1 MVTQTKPYLAVS
13 LLLLGVFFLTGCAG
27 SEAELTSTPYIEKAE
42 GEEGDPFIGVPN
54 PASFYCQE
62 MGYELE
68 LRDTD
73 KGTQG
78 ICIFPD
84 GKECD
89 EWDFLAGRCGL
100 EFSFCQ
106 RQGYTIIAGDNVG
119 TCVFPDGSSCPE
131 YDLFIQECEPP
142 K

>member
-1 MVTQTKPYLAVS
+1 MVRQTKPYLAVS
-13 LLLLGVFFLTGCAG
+13 LLLLGALFLTGCSG
-27 SEAELTSTPYIEKAE
+27 SKVEPAPTPFIERVDD
-42 GEEGDPFIGVPN
+42 EEGDPFIGVPN

-68 LRDTD
+68 MRDTD
-73 KGTQG
+73 NGTQG

-106 RQGYTIIAGDNVG
+106 RQGYNIKAGDNIG

>member
-1 MVTQTKPYLAVS
+1 MVRQTKPYLAVS
-13 LLLLGVFFLTGCAG
+13 LLLLGALFLTGCSG
-27 SEAELTSTPYIEKAE
+27 SKVEPTPTPFIERVDDK
-42 GEEGDPFIGVPN
+42 EGDPFIGVPN

-68 LRDTD
+68 MRDTD
-73 KGTQG
+73 NGTQG

-106 RQGYTIIAGDNVG
+106 RQGYNIKAGDNIG

>member
-1 MVTQTKPYLAVS
+1 MITQTKLYLAVS
-13 LLLLGVFFLTGCAG
+13 FLLLGAFFLTGCAG
-27 SEAELTSTPYIEKAE
+27 SQAELDPTPFIEKAE
-42 GEEGDPFIGVPN
+42 GEEGDPFIGIPN

-73 KGTQG
+73 KGTH
-78 ICIFPD
+78 
-84 GKECD
+84 
-89 EWDFLAGRCGL
+89 CGS
-100 EFSFCQ
+100 EYSFCQ
-106 RQGYTIIAGDNVG
+106 RQGYTIIAGDNIG

-131 YDLFIQECEPP
+131 YDFFIQECEPP